1 MLKAVLTVIT
11 AILLSSIIKTIIEA
25 YMGRA
30 WRWDRLGGMPSTHCA
45 GVTALF
51 FAVYFESGISLLL
64 LVCGVFAWIV
74 IRDAYGVRWEV
85 TRHSVAL
92 NKLLKTKEFDRTGHK
107 RIEVAAGVLLGL
119 VVTLVSYL
127 IL

>member
-1 MLKAVLTVIT
+1 MLKAVLTVII
-11 AILLSSIIKTIIEA
+11 AILLSSIIKTIIEL
-25 YMGRA
+25 YQGRT

-45 GVTALF
+45 GVTSLF
-51 FAVYFESGISLLL
+51 FVVYFESGLSLLL

-92 NKLLKTKEFDRTGHK
+92 NKILKTAEFDRTGHK
-107 RIEVAAGVLLGL
+107 ITEVMAGVLLGL
-119 VVTLVSYL
+119 LIPVVSYL